1 MSLSKWKK
9 LASADVS
16 KNAWWTY
23 RRDQFQLPGGKSGE
37 YHYVHTNGSG
47 LVVPVLNDGRMILVN
62 QYRYLCDRESL
73 EFPCGGVKDG
83 MTYDQTVVQEL
94 EEEAGYI
101 ARDWKLVGEF
111 NPFNGVTDEICRVYI
126 ARNLTSVPTRPEE
139 TEEFEKHVV
148 SSDELDA
155 KIVSGVVWDG
165 MTIAA
170 WTIARNHV

>member
-23 RRDQFQLPGGKSGE
+23 RRDQFQLPSGKSGE
-37 YHYVHTNGSG
+37 YHYVHTNGAS
-47 LVVPVLNDGRMILVN
+47 LVVPVLNDGRMVLVN
-62 QYRYLCDRESL
+62 QYRFLCDRESL

-101 ARDWKLVGEF
+101 ARNWKLVGEF

-139 TEEFEKHVV
+139 TEEFEKHLV
-148 SSDELDA
+148 SADELDA
-155 KIVSGVVWDG
+155 RIVSGVVWDG